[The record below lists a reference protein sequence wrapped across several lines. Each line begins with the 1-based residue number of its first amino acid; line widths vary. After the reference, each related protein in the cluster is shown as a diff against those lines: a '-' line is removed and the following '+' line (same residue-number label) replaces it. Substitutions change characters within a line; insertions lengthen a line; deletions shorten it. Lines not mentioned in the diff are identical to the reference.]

1 MRSESASL
9 QQSSK
14 RSARVKIDFYES
26 ADGETIILEFPD
38 GGLGVVDAHPS
49 AQNSRPPILHLVA
62 GRKIHFVCLTHP
74 HADHGIDLI
83 PILQQHKPIAEFWQT
98 SPSVSS
104 FVYHCATERPNYPS
118 PVQRFV
124 NQLADGWAEFLLDLY
139 SSVGQIPVKQ
149 LHSRVQP
156 AAISGV
162 GIWFFGPEEQ
172 AANKFVETYKA
183 RASGSFK
190 ALPSPNLLSA
200 ILGIEYGGTL
210 VILAADALKRNWP
223 DAIKAHARNGLPRA
237 LVLKVPHHGAANAL
251 ELKKHSK
258 NYLDLCAKHGAV
270 SVLFAGDSKHPHPRV
285 FQELRKSTQLMCLSN
300 GLKGAHGAPNP
311 LQLRIPGARAVQS
324 SYICQ
329 PQITVEIRASGA
341 MTVTRG
347 APCVVCR

>member
-1 MRSESASL
+1 MRSGSASL

-14 RSARVKIDFYES
+14 SSARLKIDFYES

-49 AQNSRPPILHLVA
+49 AQNSRPPIMDLVA
-62 GRKIHFVCLTHP
+62 NRKIHFVCLTHP

-83 PILQQHKPIAEFWQT
+83 PILQRHKQIAEFWQT

-104 FVYHCATERPNYPS
+104 FVFHCATERPNYPS

-139 SSVGQIPVKQ
+139 SSLGQIPVKQ

-156 AAISGV
+156 ETFAGAR
-162 GIWFFGPEEQ
+162 IWFLGPEEQ
-172 AANKFVETYKA
+172 SANKFVEIYKT

-200 ILGIEYGGTL
+200 ILGIEYGGIL

-223 DAIKAHARNGLPRA
+223 DAIKTHTRNRLPRA

-251 ELKKHSK
+251 ELKKRSK

-285 FQELRKSTQLMCLSN
+285 FQELRKSTQLICLSN
-300 GLKGAHGAPNP
+300 GLKGAHGSSNP
-311 LQLRIPGARAVQS
+311 LQLRIPGARAVQA

-329 PQITVEIRASGA
+329 PQITVEVWASGRMA
-341 MTVTRG
+341 VTRG
-347 APCVVCR
+347 ASCPVCS

>member
-1 MRSESASL
+1 MRSEAASL

-14 RSARVKIDFYES
+14 SSAKLKIDFYES

-62 GRKIHFVCLTHP
+62 DRKIHFVCLTHP
-74 HADHGIDLI
+74 HADHGVDLI
-83 PILQQHKPIAEFWQT
+83 PILQRHKPIAEFWQT

-118 PVQRFV
+118 PVRRFV

-139 SSVGQIPVKQ
+139 SSLGDIPVKQ

-156 AAISGV
+156 ETIAGV
-162 GIWFFGPEEQ
+162 RIWFLGPEEQ
-172 AANKFVETYKA
+172 VANKFAETYKT

-190 ALPSPNLLSA
+190 ALPTPNLLSA
-200 ILGIEYGGTL
+200 ILGIEYGGTF
-210 VILAADALKRNWP
+210 VILGADALKRNWS
-223 DAIKAHARNGLPRA
+223 DAIKAHARNRLPRA

-251 ELKKHSK
+251 ELKKGSK
-258 NYLDLCAKHGAV
+258 NYLDLCTKDGAL

-285 FQELRKSTQLMCLSN
+285 FQELRMNTRLLCLSN
-300 GLKGAHGAPNP
+300 GLKGAHGAANP
-311 LQLRIPGARAVQS
+311 LQLRIPGARAVQA
-324 SYICQ
+324 SYMCQ
-329 PQITVEIRASGA
+329 PQITVEVSASGT
-341 MTVTRG
+341 MSVTRG
-347 APCVVCR
+347 ASCSVCS